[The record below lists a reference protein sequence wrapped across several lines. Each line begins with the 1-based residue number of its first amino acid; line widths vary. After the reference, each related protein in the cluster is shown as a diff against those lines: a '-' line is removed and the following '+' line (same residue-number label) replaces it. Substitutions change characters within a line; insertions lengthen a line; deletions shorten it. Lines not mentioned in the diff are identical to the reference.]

1 MSTEYIIMT
10 ATAKMPASNRYG
22 RYGKV
27 ALVEVEKGKTPKM
40 ISERARGMVRIVELR
55 DRLFWGSTPKCAF
68 QKALAELTARAAQL
82 NAEHT
87 S

>member
-27 ALVEVEKGKTPKM
+27 ALCEVQKGQQPKM
-40 ISERARGMVRIVELR
+40 ISPRARGMVRVVEVR
-55 DRLFWGSTPKCAF
+55 DRLFRGSTPRCAF
-68 QKALAELTARAAQL
+68 QKALAELTARAAEL
-82 NAEHT
+82 NKEQSA
-87 S
+87 